1 MATGSTPRLS
11 TAETRVAQTGPSN
24 GRVCFPAPPSH
35 AAPSASAAALATAAL
50 AAPAGVR
57 RRLRAVIEVPFRRV
71 AKVAFAPPPV
81 WNDGALP
88 SQAVQCARLHEEG
101 CTWVGWDWG

>member
-1 MATGSTPRLS
+1 M
-11 TAETRVAQTGPSN
+11 
-24 GRVCFPAPPSH
+24 
-35 AAPSASAAALATAAL
+35 
-50 AAPAGVR
+50 
-57 RRLRAVIEVPFRRV
+57 RAVIEVPFRRV

-101 CTWVGWDWG
+101 CTWVGWDWGGWEELGRELMGGEG